1 MLSIL
6 RFGVCRS
13 SDLSIH
19 VQRIFLRTNALFQP
33 SLGAMT
39 ALPMTGF
46 HRVQIALHGRQY
58 FRNTAIFGIL
68 PAAIQSQIHRLQ
80 GAADSFHVRDSHP
93 IPLFSEQECVSDCS
107 GRAFATKAMLCN
119 FRYNCS
125 RFGGSAC
132 ALRLGFSAVVSI
144 PAKAG
149 ETLHKVCPSI
159 RCANWD
165 QNHSETL
172 HKEFPLFSPKTGT
185 TPFTVGFGN
194 SAFADARLHCKPLH
208 LTYQRFCC
216 LALLRQNRVRS
227 IKKPLLLCYLADKR
241 SLVFSVYSV

>member
-1 MLSIL
+1 MLPIL

-13 SDLSIH
+13 SDSSIH
-19 VQRIFLRTNALFQP
+19 VRRIFPRTNALLQP

-46 HRVQIALHGRQY
+46 HRVQISLHGKQY
-58 FRNTAIFGIL
+58 FRNTATFGIL
-68 PAAIQSQIHRLQ
+68 PSPLHSMIHRLQ
-80 GAADSFHVRDSHP
+80 TEKRDSFRVRDSHP

-125 RFGGSAC
+125 RF
-132 ALRLGFSAVVSI
+132 LRIKLR
-144 PAKAG
+144 KARF
-149 ETLHKVCPSI
+149 L
-159 RCANWD
+159 R
-165 QNHSETL
+165 ETL

-185 TPFTVGFGN
+185 TPFTVGFCN

-227 IKKPLLLCYLADKR
+227 IKKPLL
-241 SLVFSVYSV
+241 FS

>member
-1 MLSIL
+1 
-6 RFGVCRS
+6 
-13 SDLSIH
+13 
-19 VQRIFLRTNALFQP
+19 
-33 SLGAMT
+33 MT
-39 ALPMTGF
+39 ALPMTDF
-46 HRVQIALHGRQY
+46 HRTQIALHGRQY

-125 RFGGSAC
+125 RF
-132 ALRLGFSAVVSI
+132 LRIKLR
-144 PAKAG
+144 KARF
-149 ETLHKVCPSI
+149 L
-159 RCANWD
+159 R
-165 QNHSETL
+165 ETL

-227 IKKPLLLCYLADKR
+227 IKRPLLPCYLADKR